1 MHIYFGFGAY
11 GKDAYG
17 MSLGALFASR
27 VTCILK
33 PRFLHILYTFGIHS
47 QRYSDSLNTTCIH
60 THTQHFEK
68 KRNIFRCFIWLDAI
82 SWNRRRILYPQCTL
96 KE

>member
-33 PRFLHILYTFGIHS
+33 PRFIHILYTFGIHS

-60 THTQHFEK
+60 THTHNISK
-68 KRNIFRCFIWLDAI
+68 KNETYFVVLFGWMQFLGIDDAFY
-82 SWNRRRILYPQCTL
+82 ILNAH
-96 KE
+96 